1 MAGNIQ
7 GGALASSNDGMVNL
21 AAAAAQVG
29 ERLGETAQAIDEIAR
44 STCLLALD
52 VAVKA
57 DKPGNIGM
65 SLTAA
70 SREVQRLAA
79 RTHQTLSELE
89 SMLKAVEGRAA

>member
-1 MAGNIQ
+1 MATNIHH
-7 GGALASSNDGMVNL
+7 GAQVPTDDQMTNFAN
-21 AAAAAQVG
+21 AAAQVG

-57 DKPGNIGM
+57 DKPGNFGKN
-65 SLTAA
+65 LTEA
-70 SREVQRLAA
+70 SREVRLLAERTQR
-79 RTHQTLSELE
+79 TLSDLE

>member
-7 GGALASSNDGMVNL
+7 GGVLASNDEQMANL
-21 AAAAAQVG
+21 AATAAQVG
-29 ERLGETAQAIDEIAR
+29 ERLGETAQVIDEIAR

-52 VAVKA
+52 VAIKA

-65 SLTAA
+65 NLTAA

-89 SMLKAVEGRAA
+89 SMLKAVESRPA

>member
-1 MAGNIQ
+1 MLGTQN
-7 GGALASSNDGMVNL
+7 GAIAPTDDRMTNL
-21 AAAAAQVG
+21 ATAAAQVG

-52 VAVKA
+52 VAVRA

-65 SLTAA
+65 DLTAA

-89 SMLKAVEGRAA
+89 TMLRAVEGRAA